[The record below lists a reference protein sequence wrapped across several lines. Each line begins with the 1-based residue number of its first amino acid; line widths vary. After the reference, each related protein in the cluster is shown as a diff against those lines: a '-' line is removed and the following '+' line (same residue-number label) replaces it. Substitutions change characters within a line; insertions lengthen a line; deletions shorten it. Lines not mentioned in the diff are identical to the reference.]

1 MWRKVSEYFGSMT
14 IRANHVSGSTL
25 VSPQATE
32 TYKFA
37 AGSVYRT
44 SGKRILDVT
53 LVALA
58 ALFVVPVMV
67 VLAAL
72 VALDGHNPF
81 YSQDRVGRGG
91 RTFRLWKLRSMVPNA
106 DEKLEDHLAA
116 DAAARLEWDTT
127 QKLKHDPRV
136 TPIGRIL
143 RKSSIDEVPQ
153 LINVLFGD
161 MSLVGPR
168 PIMDAQREMYPGKA
182 YYRLRPGITGSWQVS
197 DRNEC
202 SFSARAQYDELY
214 EREVT
219 FSKDVSILV
228 RTVAVVLRCTG
239 Y

>member
-1 MWRKVSEYFGSMT
+1 MT

-25 VSPQATE
+25 VSPQVAE
-32 TYKFA
+32 TYRLA
-37 AGSVYRT
+37 QCSVYRT
-44 SGKRILDVT
+44 SGKRFLDVT
-53 LVALA
+53 LAALA
-58 ALFVVPVMV
+58 AVFVAPFIA
-67 VLAAL
+67 VLALL

-106 DEKLEDHLAA
+106 DEKLEDYLAA
-116 DAAARLEWDTT
+116 NPEARLEWDTT
-127 QKLKHDPRV
+127 QKLKHDPRI
-136 TPIGRIL
+136 TPIGKLL
-143 RKSSIDEVPQ
+143 RRSSIDELPQ
-153 LINVLFGD
+153 LINVLIGD

-182 YYRLRPGITGSWQVS
+182 YYRLRPGVTGSWQVS

-202 SFSARAQYDELY
+202 SFHARAQYDELY

-219 FSKDVSILV
+219 LSKDVSILC